1 MNSNDILIANTDDL
15 RSEMDYLEKTL
26 LKGHRID
33 PNLYEEYDVKRGLR
47 DSTGRGVLTGLTEVS
62 DVCGFDVINGRKIPA
77 EGGLYYQG
85 INVKDLVN
93 GLQGKRFGF
102 EETTF
107 LLLFGRLPKEDE
119 LEHFLNVLFELE
131 DLTGRFVRDVV
142 MKASS
147 PNIMNS
153 LQRCVLTLYTYDENP
168 EDISVENALRQ
179 SLELIAKLPL
189 IAVYS
194 YHAYRHFRK
203 DETLLIRNPEKG
215 RSLAENILYMLRPDG
230 QYTELEAKVLDVAL
244 ILHAEHG
251 GGNNS
256 TFTTHVV
263 TSSGTDTYSSIAAS
277 IGSLKGPR
285 HGGANLKVQ
294 NMFEDIEA
302 NVKDWT
308 DEKEVEAY
316 LRKILNKEAF
326 DHTGLIYGMGHA
338 VYTLSDPRE
347 VILKRFARDLA
358 QEKGMM
364 KEFALYELVERLAGR
379 MVMEQR
385 RLFKNVCANVDFYSG
400 FVYTMLGIPKELFTP
415 IFAIA
420 RIPGWSAHRLEEI
433 LNASKIIRPAY
444 KYVGHHAN
452 FVPFEER
459 EPEEG
464 CEEVL
469 RDLEKESPEQ
479 PEEQAE
485 TIEKEAPQDSTE
497 CPEEKK

>member
-1 MNSNDILIANTDDL
+1 MADHEMLNLEEMGNLKDSMELLGEELMN
-15 RSEMDYLEKTL
+15 
-26 LKGHRID
+26 GHRIN
-33 PNLYEEYDVKRGLR
+33 PNLYVEYDVKRGLR
-47 DSTGRGVLTGLTEVS
+47 DSAGKGVLTGLTEIS
-62 DVCGFDVINGRKIPA
+62 DVTGYDLINGRKIPA
-77 EGGLYYQG
+77 HGRLYYQG
-85 INVKDLVN
+85 YNVNDIVD
-93 GLQGKRFGF
+93 GLKGRKFGF
-102 EETTF
+102 EETIY
-107 LLLFGRLPKEDE
+107 LLLFGRLPSDKDMEIFKNIME
-119 LEHFLNVLFELE
+119 NFETLS
-131 DLTGRFVRDVV
+131 GRFVRDVV
-142 MKASS
+142 MKAS
-147 PNIMNS
+147 NGDIMNAM
-153 LQRCVLTLYTYDENP
+153 QRCILTLYTYDSKP
-168 EDISVENALRQ
+168 EDISAENVLRQ
-179 SLELIAKLPL
+179 SIEMIAKLPL

-194 YHAYRHFRK
+194 YHSYRHFRR
-203 DETLLIRNPEKG
+203 DETLFIRNPQKG
-215 RSLAENILYMLRPDG
+215 LSLAENILLMLRPDG
-230 QYTELEAKVLDVAL
+230 KYTELEAKVLDIAL

-277 IGSLKGPR
+277 IGSLKG
-285 HGGANLKVQ
+285 
-294 NMFEDIEA
+294 
-302 NVKDWT
+302 
-308 DEKEVEAY
+308 
-316 LRKILNKEAF
+316 
-326 DHTGLIYGMGHA
+326 
-338 VYTLSDPRE
+338 
-347 VILKRFARDLA
+347 
-358 QEKGMM
+358 
-364 KEFALYELVERLAGR
+364 
-379 MVMEQR
+379 QR